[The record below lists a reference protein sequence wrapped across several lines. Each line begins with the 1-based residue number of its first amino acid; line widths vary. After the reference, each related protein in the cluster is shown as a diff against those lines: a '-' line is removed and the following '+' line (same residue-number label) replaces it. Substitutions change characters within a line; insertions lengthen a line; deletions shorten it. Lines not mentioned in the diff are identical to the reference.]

1 VISLVQNEMVK
12 IVRRKKIVIVTIIIA
27 VLVSLFTYAQFR
39 ETERLEERFGTT
51 DWRTTLQQQI
61 IDTQN
66 RLASSRISD
75 EWRNQLQLRVQ
86 QQQYYLD
93 HDINPLE
100 PGAPSFVRVFAEF
113 STTLLMPLMIMVIA
127 ADLVSSERSAGTIK
141 LLLTRPIKRWKILMS
156 KYVALVISISLVIVL
171 FGVLSYLI
179 SGLVFGYKGWTA
191 PVILGFSSEAG
202 QLNTNAVQM
211 IPQWQYLFMEYSLVW
226 FVAIVV
232 GTLTFMLS
240 VLIKNTPTAMGV
252 MLAALI
258 SGMILSNMVSSWD
271 SAKYLFMI
279 NLNLT
284 DYLAG
289 NAPPIEGMSLGFSL
303 MVLFI
308 WGAVSL
314 LISFVAFIKQ
324 DIY

>member
-1 VISLVQNEMVK
+1 MLK
-12 IVRRKKIVIVTIIIA
+12 ITRRKKILIVAAIIA
-27 VLVSLFTYAQFR
+27 VLVSLFTYAQYK
-39 ETERLEERFGTT
+39 ETKRLEERFGTT

-93 HDINPLE
+93 HNINPLE
-100 PGAPSFVRVFAEF
+100 PGAPSFMRMFAEH
-113 STTLLMPLMIMVIA
+113 SITLFIPLMIMVIG
-127 ADLVSSERSAGTIK
+127 ADIVSSERSAGTVK
-141 LLLTRPIKRWKILMS
+141 LLLTRPVKRWRILLS
-156 KYVALVISISLVIVL
+156 KYLALLLSISLVIVL

-179 SGLVFGYKGWTA
+179 SGIVFGYKGWDA

-202 QLNTNAVQM
+202 QLNTNEVQL
-211 IPQWQYLFMEYSLVW
+211 ITQWQYVFMEYSLVW
-226 FVAIVV
+226 FVAIIV

-240 VLIKNTPTAMGV
+240 VLIRNTPTGMGV

-258 SGMILSNMVSSWD
+258 SGMILSNMVQSWE

-279 NLNLT
+279 NMNLT
-284 DYLAG
+284 GYLAG
-289 NAPPIEGMSLGFSL
+289 SPPPIDGMSLSFSL
-303 MVLFI
+303 IVLSI
-308 WGAVSL
+308 WGILGL
-314 LISFVAFIKQ
+314 LISFTVFIKQ
-324 DIY
+324 DVY